1 MKVELRRVDAGS
13 AGPRPL
19 RPRRAGGGRPS
30 RCWCSARAGHCGLR
44 RTFPGSTAD
53 RLLHGAGA
61 PVTIVPWGYADLDSR
76 TLSRVAVAYVDTP
89 DGREAFRHAYRI
101 AAHLGG
107 SLTVLSVVPDTRVVP
122 GLGES
127 RQFSATERN
136 APPGQPRRGGEVG
149 ARRPPGDRTAAARP
163 GRATRSPSF
172 SLDEYDLLVIGSRG
186 YEPVRRVLLG
196 GVSSRVYATPRC
208 PWWSRRAGSEAAS
221 RE

>member
-1 MKVELRRVDAGS
+1 M
-13 AGPRPL
+13 
-19 RPRRAGGGRPS
+19 
-30 RCWCSARAGHCGLR
+30 R

-61 PVTIVPWGYADLDSR
+61 PVTIVPWGYADLESR

-127 RQFSATERN
+127 RQFSATQRHGYQASLDEVVKS
-136 APPGQPRRGGEVG
+136 APAGLPVTGRLLPGPVVDALAEL
-149 ARRPPGDRTAAARP
+149 
-163 GRATRSPSF
+163 

-186 YEPVRRVLLG
+186 YGPVRRVLLG
-196 GVSSRVYATPRC
+196 GVSSRVVRHSKVPVVVTPR
-208 PWWSRRAGSEAAS
+208 GE
-221 RE
+221 